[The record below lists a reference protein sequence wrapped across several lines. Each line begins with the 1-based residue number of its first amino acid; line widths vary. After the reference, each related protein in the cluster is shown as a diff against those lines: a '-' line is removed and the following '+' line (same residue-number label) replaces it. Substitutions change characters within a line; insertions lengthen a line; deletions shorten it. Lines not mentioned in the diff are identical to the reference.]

1 MQQVYI
7 LFQEQV
13 LSLMNKGR
21 TIEQALGV
29 EDYETENSIEYKG
42 KTYKNKKALAEEFGL
57 SNSKLSSRIGLGY
70 SLDEA
75 LEAGDKIVN
84 EGKFNRTLL
93 ERDKNLASTKAVTYF
108 IKIFIDERE
117 LYKVGI
123 TTKSIKQRFS
133 GQNYQTMNTF
143 NGSLMDCFELEQTLL
158 KKFKNRQVSNIK
170 GDKLDGY
177 TEILDLSSEDIIEI
191 KKYFWIKLNNSA
203 FSKVTYDRQ
212 KFNKLN

>member
-1 MQQVYI
+1 MG
-7 LFQEQV
+7 E
-13 LSLMNKGR
+13 
-21 TIEQALGV
+21 
-29 EDYETENSIEYKG
+29 
-42 KTYKNKKALAEEFGL
+42 
-57 SNSKLSSRIGLGY
+57 GY
-70 SLDEA
+70 SLNEA

-93 ERDKNLASTKAVTYF
+93 ERDKSLASKKAVTYF

-133 GQNYQTMNTF
+133 GQNYQTMNIF

-177 TEILDLSSEDIIEI
+177 TEILDLGSEDIIEI
-191 KKYFWIKLNNSA
+191 
-203 FSKVTYDRQ
+203 
-212 KFNKLN
+212 NKIFRDVL